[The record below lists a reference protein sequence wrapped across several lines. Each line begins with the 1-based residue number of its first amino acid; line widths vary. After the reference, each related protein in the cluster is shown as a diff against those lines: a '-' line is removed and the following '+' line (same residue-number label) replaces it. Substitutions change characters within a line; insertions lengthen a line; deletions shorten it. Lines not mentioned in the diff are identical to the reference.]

1 MTSKAGTD
9 TGATGRPAPRP
20 GSTVDQFLE
29 AGLIGGRT
37 VQINERG
44 EVECVTY
51 PVGALDEGLV
61 RIRTVVSAI
70 SPGTE
75 LTFVG
80 KAASNVYLTK
90 TWDPELRLFVP
101 GAPTMDYP
109 LVLGYRASGEVV
121 ESAVPEIPAGTR
133 LFGKWRHTEYTVMS
147 ADAAR
152 HHVLPDGLTF
162 EDGVDI
168 AQMGPICI
176 NAVASAEGEH
186 IVFPAVVFGA
196 GPIGLITAQVV
207 RATGSSHVYV
217 VDRLPYRLGIAE
229 RLGFTP
235 LDASS
240 IGDVAAHLKRKV
252 GAESIPVAF
261 ECTGATAALHEAI
274 RCVRR
279 RGVVV
284 ALGFY
289 QGEAK
294 GLFLGEEFH
303 HNGVH
308 VRSGQIGNLHP
319 AWSWETLRE
328 RTIELAL
335 GGQLVLSGLPRLRL
349 PVEQAADGFAAL
361 ARPHEVLQ
369 VQLSYDRDDVDSG
382 MRNGVS
388 A

>member
-1 MTSKAGTD
+1 MTSKAGT
-9 TGATGRPAPRP
+9 GTGRQTSPS
-20 GSTVDQFLE
+20 GWTVERFVE
-29 AGLIGGRT
+29 AGLVGGRT

-51 PVGALDEGLV
+51 PVRALSEGLV
-61 RIRTVVSAI
+61 RIRTIASAI

-75 LTFVG
+75 MTFVG
-80 KAASNVYLTK
+80 TAASNVYLAK

-101 GAPTMDYP
+101 GVPTMRYP
-109 LVLGYRASGEVV
+109 LVLGYRATGEVV
-121 ESAVPEIPAGTR
+121 ESTQAEVPVGTR
-133 LFGKWRHTEYTVMS
+133 LFGNWRHTEYTVMNAENAPS
-147 ADAAR
+147 
-152 HHVLPDGLTF
+152 HLLPEGLTF

-207 RATGSSHVYV
+207 RATGATHVYV

-229 RLGFTP
+229 GLGFTP

-240 IGDVAAHLKRKV
+240 IGDVAAHLKREL
-252 GAESIPVAF
+252 GPEAIPVAF

-274 RCVRR
+274 RCVRQ

-308 VRSGQIGNLHP
+308 IRSGQIGNLHP
-319 AWSWETLRE
+319 TWTWETLRE
-328 RTIELAL
+328 RTVELAL
-335 GGQLVLSGLPRLRL
+335 SGQLVLGGLPRLRL
-349 PVEQAADGFAAL
+349 PVERAADGFAAL
-361 ARPHEVLQ
+361 ARPNEVLQ
-369 VQLSYDRDDVDSG
+369 VQLSYDRDEGESG
-382 MRNGVS
+382 AHAAS